1 MNDKRPRQY
10 LAATYRQYPIMPIE
24 GKGCRLID
32 RQGKSY
38 LDLTSGI
45 GVNVFGYG
53 NNDWQQAMIKQIYRL
68 THCSNLFLNEQ
79 TIECARLLC
88 DKTGCERVFFAN
100 SGAESNEGAIKAAR
114 KYSHDRYGENRSEI
128 LTLTNSFHGR
138 TITTLSAN
146 GQSVFHQH
154 YMPFTEGFQHVYTN
168 DINDFKHKLSSRT
181 CAVMLELIQGEGGVN
196 ELTPAF
202 VNEIQAICKE
212 RDILL
217 IIDEVQ
223 TGIGRCGSLFLYEQ
237 YHLTPDIVT
246 CAKGLGGGLPIGA
259 VLFFHKTKDVFQQGD
274 HGSTFGGNMLS
285 CTSAIYVLTHLNE
298 KLYRDIRENGIY
310 FKQELLKCSHVEAVS
325 GRGYMLGIRFDRPFA
340 QHIAHRCMENNL
352 LVTTAKNHI
361 RLLPPLVLTRAEI
374 DEAVTILKGILN
386 TEP

>member
-1 MNDKRPRQY
+1 MNHKTKQRY
-10 LAATYRQYPIMPIE
+10 LAATYHQYPIMPIG

-32 RQGKSY
+32 REGRSY

-53 NNDWQQAMIKQIYRL
+53 NSDWQHTMIKQIYRL
-68 THCSNLFLNEQ
+68 PHCSNLFLNEQ
-79 TIECARLLC
+79 AMECAKLLC

-114 KYSHDRYGENRSEI
+114 KYSLERYGENRNEI

-146 GQSVFHQH
+146 GQSIFHQH
-154 YMPFTEGFQHVYTN
+154 YMPFTEGFHHVYAN
-168 DINDFKHKLSSRT
+168 DIKDFMNKLNSHI

-202 VNEIQAICKE
+202 VAEVQRICKE

-285 CTSAIYVLTHLNE
+285 CASAVYVLTHLNE
-298 KLYRDIRENGIY
+298 KLYHDIRENGIY
-310 FKQELLKCSHVEAVS
+310 FKQQLLKCAHVEAVS
-325 GRGYMLGIRFDRPFA
+325 GKGYMLGISFDHLSA
-340 QHIAHRCMENNL
+340 KHIAQRCMENNL

-361 RLLPPLVLTRAEI
+361 RLLPPLILTKAEI

-386 TEP
+386 TES